1 MNWRAPAHRT
11 RLVRV
16 DVGEES
22 RGRANHHHDQRQRA
36 SAARPKRS
44 VGRDGRRDRIGE
56 GSVTHLTLTATAG
69 PSSSRLG
76 GRVRSVW
83 RHQRRRIEIGIYL
96 TGDNAMPRRGI
107 GEGAGVWAHFL
118 PTWEQRDAQSLV
130 PLLPAFPFQVPPT
143 WQHNRRSAEP
153 EHQRR
158 LCFARYP
165 WRQNQ
170 ILNEKLLVWA
180 CLDSEFNINFYINLF
195 NSSRYK
201 FLALQM
207 HHVVAIS

>member
-56 GSVTHLTLTATAG
+56 GSVAHLTLTATAG

-96 TGDNAMPRRGI
+96 TGDNAMPRGGG
-107 GEGAGVWAHFL
+107 GEGAGAWAHFL
-118 PTWEQRDAQSLV
+118 PTWSRRTRRAWFL
-130 PLLPAFPFQVPPT
+130 FF
-143 WQHNRRSAEP
+143 RRSP
-153 EHQRR
+153 SR
-158 LCFARYP
+158 F
-165 WRQNQ
+165 RQLGSTTGEVQN
-170 ILNEKLLVWA
+170 L
-180 CLDSEFNINFYINLF
+180 SINVVC
-195 NSSRYK
+195 
-201 FLALQM
+201 AL
-207 HHVVAIS
+207 HGTHGVKTKS